1 MKNAS
6 LPIIFCILL
15 SFFMFLTYPFPEREE
30 ENAKIKVYDS
40 ESKKVFEMELEEY
53 VWRALANEMPAL
65 FHIEALKAQAVAI
78 RSYTLS
84 KSPSDVHKGAV
95 VCTDYKHC
103 AAYLKDEKSIDEK
116 YIKLYKKAVNDTK
129 GEILLYD
136 NKPINA
142 VFHAMSSGKTENA
155 SDVWGKSVP
164 YLVSVDSV
172 SDKSEEGFE
181 TIVSFNAGVLQ
192 KKLGVASSDI
202 GEIVRSEAGGVKTIE
217 IGGKSFKG
225 SEIRNLL
232 NLRSCA
238 FKAENNQGTISF
250 TVHGY
255 GHGVGMSQR
264 GANACAQAGLGYR
277 EILLKYY
284 KGVSLAKV

>member
-6 LPIIFCILL
+6 FSIILCILL
-15 SFFMFLTYPFPEREE
+15 SVFMFLTYPFPDKEERDE
-30 ENAKIKVYDS
+30 KITVYDN
-40 ESKKVFEMELEEY
+40 ERKEVVEMELEEY

-84 KSPSDVHKGAV
+84 KTPSDAHNGAL

-116 YIKLYKKAVNDTK
+116 YIKLYKKAANDTK
-129 GEILLYD
+129 GEILLYE
-136 NKPINA
+136 NKPANA
-142 VFHAMSSGKTENA
+142 VFHAMSSGRTENA

-164 YLVSVDSV
+164 YLVSVDSA

-181 TIVSFNAGVLQ
+181 TIVSFNADVLQ

-202 GEIVRSEAGGVKTIE
+202 GEIVSSEAGGVKTIE

-225 SEIRNLL
+225 SEIRTLL

-238 FKAENNQGTISF
+238 FKAENKQGIITF

-264 GANACAQAGLGYR
+264 GANACAQAGMGYKD
-277 EILLKYY
+277 ILLKYY